1 MADSQIPKSTHMAER
16 AHQDQTEGVS
26 PASGSS
32 SVQPRSSLGA
42 SESARA
48 VQADAVEPAVTDQV
62 DEAIVES
69 ANNGTGGRPHE
80 MPTAGN
86 VQVGETG
93 DLNELAKARRLSK
106 EGTGAAPAAASS
118 SS

>member
-1 MADSQIPKSTHMAER
+1 MAEQ

-26 PASGSS
+26 LTSGSS
-32 SVQPRSSLGA
+32 TQPLSSFGA
-42 SESARA
+42 SDSARA
-48 VQADAVEPAVTDQV
+48 VQDAAAAEPAVTDQV

-106 EGTGAAPAAASS
+106 EGTGTIASS
-118 SS
+118 S